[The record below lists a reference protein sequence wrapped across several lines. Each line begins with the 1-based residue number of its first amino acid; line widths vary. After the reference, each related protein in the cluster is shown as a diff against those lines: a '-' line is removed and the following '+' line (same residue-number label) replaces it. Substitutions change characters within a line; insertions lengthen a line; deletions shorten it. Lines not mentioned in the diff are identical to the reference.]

1 MWVRVGVVWVE
12 KSQTLIKN
20 TELFIRLQITNN
32 FFTPSLQ
39 TLTQSL
45 KTPQSS
51 PPPLLFISPP
61 LSLCRVLS
69 LVEQL
74 FLSHLFF
81 SLLCSIS
88 GPLPLF
94 GFFFSLCPL
103 PIVLNHPVLHF
114 ISELWPF
121 IITVPIKNP
130 SFTDLK
136 PTPVVSFAC
145 LCLVAMFLHSE
156 AENME
161 DLFAV
166 INTA

>member
-1 MWVRVGVVWVE
+1 MCVGFECASSALTRGGWMWVRVGVVWVE

-94 GFFFSLCPL
+94 GFFFLFVPSLLSLTTLFFTLYLNYDPSSSLYLLRIPPL
-103 PIVLNHPVLHF
+103 Q
-114 ISELWPF
+114 
-121 IITVPIKNP
+121 T
-130 SFTDLK
+130 
-136 PTPVVSFAC
+136 
-145 LCLVAMFLHSE
+145 
-156 AENME
+156 
-161 DLFAV
+161 
-166 INTA
+166 